1 MLTAY
6 YSYSEKKT
14 TIFDDKKLSKIESHN
29 KIKYNNKS
37 KNDEDK
43 IEYDNNN
50 ITKEWREYINKF
62 NVIYLNIFQT
72 LVLKMEFMKLKIQS
86 YMKLKKLWKK

>member
-86 YMKLKKLWKK
+86 YMKLKKL

>member
-62 NVIYLNIFQT
+62 NVIYLNIFQI

>member
-62 NVIYLNIFQT
+62 NVIYLNIFQI

-86 YMKLKKLWKK
+86 YMKLKKL